1 MKEQGITLT
10 DFVKGLR
17 LHSDTPTNQE
27 ALTECFNLIPRIQGL
42 ISTPTISHP
51 ITAVTVSHP
60 WPQIFLGYKHWVCC
74 TEDKIY
80 TINANWSLTLQLD
93 LAVYYNTFP
102 NAPKETWHFA
112 DFFDYVVLTNGGVT
126 VVYNPL
132 TSDWEYNDGTTL
144 PTLGSVLNFKGQIIG
159 TGRTTVVGDPKTAF
173 QDTDA
178 NSLMWGGIGSANF
191 VLDQSNV
198 KGYRPMPW
206 YGEIYKVMELGD
218 YIIAYGLKGIAVCK
232 FSNMAL
238 GIVKTFKF
246 GIASREAVGGDD
258 STHILIDTEGNLRK
272 LSTDLA
278 MSEPVYNE
286 FFSTMLGRE
295 VIVTYNSLQNEF
307 YITDGIRGF
316 ILTSKGLGETFQAPT
331 TLDIN
336 AGILIGFYTDLQNSD
351 AMIVTDSI
359 DFGTKAFKTLDV
371 VEVGAASS
379 ANIEVAIDFKLTAS
393 GAFQSTDWKTLNP
406 NGTVVFP
413 IKAIEF
419 KIKVRSLNYS
429 NLKIS
434 YIQLRV
440 KFDDKRFI
448 RGTSNANKA
457 TA

>member
-17 LHSDTPTNQE
+17 LYSDTPTNQE
-27 ALTECFNLIPRIQGL
+27 LLTECFNLIPRPQGL
-42 ISTPTISHP
+42 ITTPAISHP
-51 ITAVTVSHP
+51 ISAVTVDHP
-60 WPQIFLGYKHWVCC
+60 WPQIFLGHKHWVCC

-80 TINANWSLTLQLD
+80 TINANWSLTLQLN

-102 NAPKETWHFA
+102 TAPKGTWHFA
-112 DFFDYVVLTNGGVT
+112 DFFNYAVLTNGGVT

-132 TSDWEYNDGTTL
+132 TSAWEYNDGTTL
-144 PTLGSVLNFKGQIIG
+144 PTLGTVLNFKGQIIG
-159 TGRTTVVGDPKTAF
+159 SGRTTIAEDPKTTF

-191 VLDQSNV
+191 ILDQSNI

-218 YIIAYGLKGIAVCK
+218 YIVAYGLKGIAICK
-232 FSNMAL
+232 FSNMTL
-238 GIVKTFKF
+238 GIVKSFKF

-258 STHILIDTEGNLRK
+258 STHVFIDVEGNLRK
-272 LSTDLA
+272 LSADLNIT
-278 MSEPVYNE
+278 EPVYKE

-295 VIVTYNSLQNEF
+295 IVVTYNPLQKDF
-307 YITDGIRGF
+307 YITDGVRSF
-316 ILTSKGLGETFQAPT
+316 ILTEKGLGETFQAPT

-336 AGILIGFYTDLQNSD
+336 AGVLLGFYTDLQNSD
-351 AMIVTDSI
+351 ATLVTDSL
-359 DFGTKAFKTLDV
+359 DFGARSAKTLDV
-371 VEVGAASS
+371 IEVGAYSS
-379 ANIEVAIDFKLTAS
+379 ADIEVAVDYKLTS
-393 GAFQSTDWKTLNP
+393 SSTWQSTEWKTVNP
-406 NGTVVFP
+406 NGSVVHP
-413 IKAIEF
+413 INAIEF
-419 KIKVRSLNYS
+419 KIKIRSINYS

-457 TA
+457 TS